1 MLDCQFC
8 IHASKDPVIIM
19 NQLKSIYSSLFKDS
33 HSHTIHICFPI
44 IASNGTRLNISR
56 GDPGEVRV
64 REGAGQGQDHVQTL
78 GCRPLRGSPFLN
90 RQAWLKPLPFSQLRW
105 RVVNTDELQLIAGH
119 VSEKLDWFF

>member
-64 REGAGQGQDHVQTL
+64 REGGRAGPGPCTNVGL
-78 GCRPLRGSPFLN
+78 SPSTGIS
-90 RQAWLKPLPFSQLRW
+90 LP
-105 RVVNTDELQLIAGH
+105 E
-119 VSEKLDWFF
+119 